1 MKQTQISL
9 DKTAGAVRFGNI
21 TLAPGASLAPMAG
34 ATDTSMRR
42 LCARFGANMTVSEM
56 VSAKALTLGDKK
68 SPLLMAGG
76 GGGAPFGI
84 QLFGHEPDVMAE
96 AAARLAGGEYR
107 VPFDFI
113 DINMGCPAP
122 KITGPGA
129 GSALL
134 RDPKRA
140 EDIARAVC
148 RAAGVV
154 PVTVKL
160 RIGWDED
167 TLTGAEVAKRCEA
180 AGVALLTVHGRT
192 RREQYEPGIHPDE
205 IAKIKAA
212 VSVPVLANGDVTG
225 AEGALEL
232 LRRTGCDGVAVGR
245 GAMGNPW
252 LFAQIAAA
260 MRGEPIPA
268 PPTLAERF
276 SVLREH
282 IRAMC
287 DDKGERV
294 AMCEARTHAA
304 WYMRGLRGA
313 ASLRR
318 ACCAMTTF
326 LDLEDV
332 IALAYEYQAHQPSDS
347 SSSVIE

>member
-1 MKQTQISL
+1 MQIRQW
-9 DKTAGAVRFGNI
+9 TRGAGA
-21 TLAPGASLAPMAG
+21 ALAPMAG
-34 ATDTSMRR
+34 VTDATMRR
-42 LCARFGANMTVSEM
+42 LCAQHGAVSAVSEM
-56 VSAKALTLGDKK
+56 VSAKALTLGDRK
-68 SPLLMAGG
+68 SRLVMQGG
-76 GGGAPFGI
+76 AGGAPFGV
-84 QLFGHEPDVMAE
+84 QLFGAE
-96 AAARLAGGEYR
+96 AETMGRAAAMLASGELG
-107 VPFDFI
+107 VAFDFI

-140 EDIARAVC
+140 GEIARAVC
-148 RAAGVV
+148 RAAGDV

-180 AGVALLTVHGRT
+180 AGVSLLTVHGRT
-192 RREQYEPGIHPDE
+192 RREQYEPGIHADK
-205 IAKIKAA
+205 IAKIKSC
-212 VSVPVLANGDVTG
+212 VSVPVLANGDVTS
-225 AEGALEL
+225 AEGALAL
-232 LRRTGCDGVAVGR
+232 LRETGCDGVAVGR

-252 LFAQIAAA
+252 LFSQIAAA
-260 MRGEPIPA
+260 MRGEEIPA
-268 PPTLAERF
+268 PPTLSERF